1 MAPTCEPKGGAM
13 TKPFATSA
21 LGLVA
26 TLALALFAEPVS
38 AQDATVVDGDTIRL
52 SGKVYDFWGI
62 DALEAEQR
70 CGSWAG
76 GREASEHLKKF
87 VAGKTVT
94 CEPKAVDRFGQ
105 TLALCRA
112 DKVDLGEM
120 MVRDGYAWAFVDY
133 STDYVDEEKAAYEAN
148 LGIHRYGCERAREWR
163 PRTPEGGKT
172 RR

>member
-26 TLALALFAEPVS
+26 TLSLALFAEPVS
-38 AQDATVVDGDTIRL
+38 AQDATVVDDDTIRL
-52 SGKVYDFWGI
+52 SGKVYHFWGI

-70 CGSWAG
+70 CGSWEG
-76 GREASEHLKKF
+76 GREATEHLKKF
-87 VAGKTVT
+87 IAGKTVT

-105 TLALCRA
+105 TFALCRA

-133 STDYVDEEKAAYEAN
+133 CTDYVDEEKAGYEAN
-148 LGIHRYGCERAREWR
+148 LGIHRYGCERAWEWR
-163 PRTPEGGKT
+163 PRTPGGGKA